1 MIGVGYTGVKLSDN
15 SGGTGFTFRNE
26 LGLQNGVMK
35 IAGRLQGMPATEA
48 VEMAMSVNLA
58 EASLG
63 VATINAVLNRDFEQG
78 ENALEVI
85 DLRPEDVVGMVGYFF
100 PVAKQLQG
108 KVSKLYIFEKKL
120 TEPELLPD
128 WAENIYLPQ
137 CDAVIITGVTF
148 INKTVDHVLSLCRM
162 AKEIVIMGPSTCM
175 APEVLGK
182 YGVTVLAGSRVTDA
196 DLLLRIIAQGGG
208 GMDINRCTEKLCVRI
223 SARRT

>member
-100 PVAKQLQG
+100 LWQNNCR

-137 CDAVIITGVTF
+137 
-148 INKTVDHVLSLCRM
+148 
-162 AKEIVIMGPSTCM
+162 
-175 APEVLGK
+175 
-182 YGVTVLAGSRVTDA
+182 
-196 DLLLRIIAQGGG
+196 
-208 GMDINRCTEKLCVRI
+208 
-223 SARRT
+223 